1 MYMYEFFPP
10 GVLIHRPHIPQ
21 LVLCAVQVAVGVVHI
36 AYTAAVISIVRF
48 FNYSVKAV
56 ILKIYVVCISRAVA
70 LPCHEPPVIGIARK
84 SAASARAT
92 TQTKTGSKDITATD
106 SNGNVEWKYTLSA
119 TFSYVYGSSVSC
131 TSSTYKNNIYDSS
144 WTFSNGSATR
154 SGNTA
159 YGKGHYTKKVLFV
172 TTKNYDVD
180 ISVSCDKYGNIS

>member
-1 MYMYEFFPP
+1 MKKILLSSFLAVIM
-10 GVLIHRPHIPQ
+10 
-21 LVLCAVQVAVGVVHI
+21 LCAMVLPAYASEAVPESVQNSDGF
-36 AYTAAVISIVRF
+36 TVIYYDDGSCITISPV
-48 FNYSVKAV
+48 
-56 ILKIYVVCISRAVA
+56 YVSESEV
-70 LPCHEPPVIGIARK
+70 
-84 SAASARAT
+84 SARAS
-92 TQTKTGSKDITATD
+92 TQTKTGSRDVTFTD
-106 SNGNVEWKYTLSA
+106 TNGNVEWKYTLSA